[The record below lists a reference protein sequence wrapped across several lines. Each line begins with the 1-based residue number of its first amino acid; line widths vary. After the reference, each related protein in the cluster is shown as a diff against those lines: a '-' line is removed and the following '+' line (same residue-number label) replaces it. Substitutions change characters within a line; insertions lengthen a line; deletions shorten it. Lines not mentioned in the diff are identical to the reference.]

1 MSMTCDRWSK
11 TPLATRR
18 RETAPMTTR
27 PDAAPAGTPLWK
39 RGAGELAGL
48 IATGAVTS
56 SEVVDAHLDR
66 IDEVNG
72 HVNAVVRVLRD
83 EARAAAREADRAVA
97 EGRPLGPLHG
107 VPCTVKENV
116 DVAGTPTTEGI
127 PALAEAV
134 AAQDAPLVERLR
146 AAGAIPIGRTNM
158 PDFALRIHTDSS
170 LHGLTRNPW
179 DPTVTAGGSSG
190 GDAAALAAGMTPLG
204 IGNDIGGSLRNPAHA
219 CGIASI
225 KPTTGRVP
233 EAHANEPFD
242 AGLSVQLMQVN
253 GVMARTVAD
262 VRLGLSVI
270 AGPHVRDATTV
281 PVPLELPRPQG
292 PLRVALIAA
301 PPGGETDPGVEDVVR
316 RAGDTLQ
323 AAGYEVEEVL
333 PPMYEQALD
342 VWGRWLLADVR
353 AMRPLLQQLMGADGM
368 RFLDFVDPL
377 YAELTV
383 ETLVQTFV
391 ERRTIARQWAEFMAR
406 YPLMLS
412 PIWTQPAFKAGFDI
426 DSAESAA
433 ATIRLLRPVMP
444 ANVLGLPAAAVAGGT
459 TGGLPVGVQVIGD
472 RFQEL
477 LCLEA
482 AEEIERAVGVLTPID
497 PVR

>member
-1 MSMTCDRWSK
+1 
-11 TPLATRR
+11 
-18 RETAPMTTR
+18 MTTT
-27 PDAAPAGTPLWK
+27 PDPAGATVPLWR
-39 RGAGELAGL
+39 RGASELAEL
-48 IATGAVTS
+48 IAKGAVTS
-56 SEVVDAHLDR
+56 LEVVDAHLER
-66 IDEVNG
+66 IDAVNP

-107 VPCTVKENV
+107 VPCTIKENV
-116 DVAGTPTTEGI
+116 DVAGTPTTDGI
-127 PALAEAV
+127 PALADAV

-179 DPTVTAGGSSG
+179 DSSVTSGGSSG

-281 PVPLELPRPQG
+281 PVPLDLPRPEG
-292 PLRVALIAA
+292 PLRVALIAT
-301 PPGGETDPGVEDVVR
+301 PPGGDTDPGVEDVVR

-323 AAGYEVEEVL
+323 AAGYEVEEVV
-333 PPMYEQALD
+333 PPMYEEALD
-342 VWGRWLLADVR
+342 VWGRWLFTDVR
-353 AMRPLLQQLMGADGM
+353 ALRPVLQQFMGPDGM
-368 RFLDFVDPL
+368 RFLDLIEPL
-377 YAELTV
+377 YPEQTV

-391 ERRTIARQWAEFMAR
+391 QRRTIARLWAEFLAR
-406 YPLMLS
+406 YPLVLS
-412 PIWTQPAFKAGFDI
+412 PVWTQPAFKHGFDI
-426 DSAESAA
+426 ENADTAA
-433 ATIRLLRPVMP
+433 ATMRLLRPVMP
-444 ANVLGLPAAAVAGGT
+444 ANLLGLPAAVVAGGT
-459 TGGLPVGVQVIGD
+459 TGGLPVGVQVLGD

-482 AEEIERAVGVLTPID
+482 AEVIEHEVGVLTPID
-497 PVR
+497 PVH

>member
-1 MSMTCDRWSK
+1 
-11 TPLATRR
+11 
-18 RETAPMTTR
+18 MTTSSD
-27 PDAAPAGTPLWK
+27 PADATTPLWR
-39 RGAGELAGL
+39 RGASELAQM
-48 IATGAVTS
+48 IAAGTVS
-56 SEVVDAHLDR
+56 SLAVVDAHLER
-66 IDEVNG
+66 IDAVNP

-97 EGRPLGPLHG
+97 DGRPLGPLHG
-107 VPCTVKENV
+107 VPCTIKENV
-116 DVAGTPTTEGI
+116 DVAGTPTTDGI
-127 PALAEAV
+127 PGLAEAV

-146 AAGAIPIGRTNM
+146 NAGAIPIGRTNM

-179 DPTVTAGGSSG
+179 NASVTAGGSSG
-190 GDAAALAAGMTPLG
+190 GEAAALASGMSPLG

-225 KPTTGRVP
+225 KPTLGRVP

-253 GVMARTVAD
+253 GVMAREVAD

-292 PLRVALIAA
+292 PLRVAVIAA
-301 PPGGETDPGVEDVVR
+301 PPGGDTDAGVQDVVR
-316 RAGDTLQ
+316 QAGETLQ
-323 AAGYEVEEVL
+323 AAGYEVEEIV
-333 PPMYEQALD
+333 PPMYEEAIDL
-342 VWGRWLLADVR
+342 WGRWLMTDVR
-353 AMRPLLQQLMGADGM
+353 ALRPLLQQLMGSDGM
-368 RFLDFVDPL
+368 RFLDLIDPL
-377 YAELTV
+377 YPEQTT
-383 ETLVQTFV
+383 EMLVQTFV
-391 ERRTIARQWAEFMAR
+391 ARRTVARLWAEFLAE
-406 YPLMLS
+406 YPLVVS
-412 PIWTQPAFKAGFDI
+412 PVWTQPAFPHGFDI
-426 DSAESAA
+426 ESAETAA
-433 ATIRLLRPVMP
+433 ATMRLLRPVMP
-444 ANVLGLPAAAVAGGT
+444 ANLLGLPAAVVAGGT
-459 TGGLPVGVQVIGD
+459 TGGLPVGVQILGD

-482 AEEIERAVGVLTPID
+482 AEAIERKIGVLTPIE

>member
-1 MSMTCDRWSK
+1 
-11 TPLATRR
+11 
-18 RETAPMTTR
+18 MTTT
-27 PDAAPAGTPLWK
+27 PDRTGATEPLW
-39 RGAGELAGL
+39 RYGAAELARL
-48 IATGAVTS
+48 IANRTVTS
-56 SEVVDAHLDR
+56 QQVVDAHLER
-66 IDEVNG
+66 IDAVNP
-72 HVNAVVRVLRD
+72 HLNAVVRVLRD

-97 EGRPLGPLHG
+97 DGAPLGPLHG
-107 VPCTVKENV
+107 VPCTIKENV
-116 DVAGTPTTEGI
+116 DVAGTPTTDGI

-146 AAGAIPIGRTNM
+146 TAGAIPIGRTNM

-179 DPTVTAGGSSG
+179 DPTVTSGGSSG
-190 GDAAALAAGMTPLG
+190 GEAAALAAGMSPLG

-253 GVMARTVAD
+253 GVMARQVAD

-281 PVPLELPRPQG
+281 PVPLELPRPAG

-301 PPGGETDPGVEDVVR
+301 PPGGDTDPGVERVVR
-316 RAGDTLQ
+316 RAADTLQ
-323 AAGYEVEEVL
+323 AAGYEVEEIV
-333 PPMYEQALD
+333 PPMYEEAID
-342 VWGRWLLADVR
+342 VWGRFLMADVR
-353 AMRPLLQQLMGADGM
+353 ALRPLLQQLMGPDGL
-368 RFLDFVDPL
+368 RFLDFIDPL
-377 YAELTV
+377 YPESTV
-383 ETLVQTFV
+383 ATVVRTFV
-391 ERRTIARQWAEFMAR
+391 ERRTIARLWSEFLAQ
-406 YPLMLS
+406 YPLVVS
-412 PIWTQPAFKAGFDI
+412 PVWSQPAFAHGFDI
-426 DSAESAA
+426 TSAETAA
-433 ATIRLLRPVMP
+433 ATMRLLRPVMP
-444 ANVLGLPAAAVAGGT
+444 ANLLGLPAAVVPGGI
-459 TGGLPVGVQVIGD
+459 TGGLPVGVQILGD

-482 AEEIERAVGVLTPID
+482 AEVIERAVGVLTPIE